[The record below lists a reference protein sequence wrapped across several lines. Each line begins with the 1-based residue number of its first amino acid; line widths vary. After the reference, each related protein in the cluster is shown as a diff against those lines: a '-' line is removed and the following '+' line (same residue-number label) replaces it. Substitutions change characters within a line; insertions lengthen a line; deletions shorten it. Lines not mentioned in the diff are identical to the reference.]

1 MKLLKIALACSSL
14 VLFWACSQTVSS
26 PDKDSRG
33 DDDLSDIPGFNQ
45 TGGNGS
51 TKGSSANVG
60 SESSSSTGG
69 GTSSESF
76 DFPDDGWGDDWFSDF
91 GGGSANTSS
100 GSTGMDVTK
109 FVPDQ
114 KMDCTF
120 SLDDDEWHF
129 ETVEADSSVDVTI
142 KFKDNGDLWF
152 SIATEGKAQSEEECM
167 QTAALLT
174 VFGNMAAAS
183 DETDMTMFATCEGDM
198 LNMTAQGT
206 ADEKYTSEQKKEMY
220 DRMCNKNP

>member
-14 VLFWACSQTVSS
+14 VLFWACSQSVSS

-45 TGGNGS
+45 VGGNRS

-109 FVPDQ
+109 FVPNQ
-114 KMDCTF
+114 KMDCSFLTCG
-120 SLDDDEWHF
+120 L
-129 ETVEADSSVDVTI
+129 VLLLKV
-142 KFKDNGDLWF
+142 KP
-152 SIATEGKAQSEEECM
+152 KAKKNVCKQLPYSPFLEPWRRL
-167 QTAALLT
+167 QT
-174 VFGNMAAAS
+174 
-183 DETDMTMFATCEGDM
+183 
-198 LNMTAQGT
+198 
-206 ADEKYTSEQKKEMY
+206 K
-220 DRMCNKNP
+220 RI

>member
-14 VLFWACSQTVSS
+14 VLFWACSQSVSS

-33 DDDLSDIPGFNQ
+33 DDDLSNIPGFNQ
-45 TGGNGS
+45 TGDKES
-51 TKGSSANVG
+51 AKGSSANVG
-60 SESSSSTGG
+60 SEISS
-69 GTSSESF
+69 
-76 DFPDDGWGDDWFSDF
+76 
-91 GGGSANTSS
+91 
-100 GSTGMDVTK
+100 STGMDVTK

-114 KMDCTF
+114 KMDCSF
-120 SLDDDEWHF
+120 SLDDDVWHF
-129 ETVEADSSVDVTI
+129 EEVEADSSVDVTI

-174 VFGNMAAAS
+174 VFGTMAAAS

-220 DRMCNKNP
+220 DRMCNKKP

>member
-1 MKLLKIALACSSL
+1 MKLLKIVLACFCL
-14 VLFWACSQTVSS
+14 ALFWACSQTVSGS
-26 PDKDSRG
+26 DKDSRG
-33 DDDLSDIPGFNQ
+33 DDELSDVPGYHP
-45 TGGNGS
+45 TGDKGAA
-51 TKGSSANVG
+51 KGSSANLS
-60 SESSSSTGG
+60 SESSSSRGG

-114 KMDCTF
+114 KMDCSF
-120 SLDDDEWHF
+120 SLDDDVWHF
-129 ETVEADSSVDVTI
+129 EEVEADSSVDVTI

-174 VFGNMAAAS
+174 VFGTMAAAS

-206 ADEKYTSEQKKEMY
+206 ADEKYTPEQKSEMY
-220 DRMCNKNP
+220 SKMCN

>member
-14 VLFWACSQTVSS
+14 VLFWSCSQSVSS
-26 PDKDSRG
+26 PDKDNPG
-33 DDDLSDIPGFNQ
+33 EDDLSNIPGFNQ
-45 TGGNGS
+45 VGGNGS

-120 SLDDDEWHF
+120 SLGDDVWHF
-129 ETVEADSSVDVTI
+129 EEVEADSSVDVTI

-174 VFGNMAAAS
+174 VFGTMAATS